1 MKLPVYSNIF
11 VLVFAFLPAL
21 AHPSSL
27 LGRTLESLRESE
39 TAAVDGVHLLSGRLL
54 AEFYARRDHRLV
66 WTEPARIESL
76 LLLAEESRLEGFAPQ
91 DFHVATLRELSLPH
105 ALDAFSE
112 AERIGADIKLSDAL
126 LRYVHHTRF
135 GKLDPVAVDPK
146 RNDRKPVPAEQLL
159 ADMVGAVEADDPDA
173 FLASRFQHPFWY
185 EDLKRGL
192 ARYLGKANLEGLA
205 PLPVGAILM
214 QGNRDPRVA
223 LVRERLHLIGDQEIP
238 VPADATRFDESLH
251 AAVVAFQR
259 RFGLSADG
267 AVGPATVAAL
277 NQPFDAAKVERIR
290 INLERMRWL
299 YNDLDTD
306 YVFVDVA
313 DYKVHVVR
321 DGGIVWST
329 RVIVGEKD
337 AQTPMFRDTM
347 DHLVFN
353 PTWTVPISIQKKMG
367 RVSSSY
373 TLVDRQTGRKSSG
386 GDASN
391 YKRYRVVQQPGP
403 RNALGRVKFMFP
415 NRHSVYLHD
424 TPNKGLFSQTSRA
437 LSHGC
442 VRVQDPLRLA
452 EILLQESNWDRG
464 RIDQVLGG
472 SRTRYVNLEKTL
484 PVLLYYLTAR
494 ADAQGAVRFR
504 PDIYGRD
511 QSLLEMFADPVLR
524 TRIAFPEPP
533 DPVAPDAEPVP
544 DAPPEDRAPTVPTV
558 AEGVRLTQAERQ
570 VPASNR
576 PPASSMAFPRS
587 EERAD

>member
-1 MKLPVYSNIF
+1 MKFHVYPSIF
-11 VLVFAFLPAL
+11 SLLFAFLPAL

-27 LGRTLESLRESE
+27 LGSTLEALRESE
-39 TAAVDGVHLLSGRLL
+39 TTALEGVHLLSGRLL
-54 AEFYARRDHRLV
+54 AEFYAREGNEPV
-66 WTEPARIESL
+66 WTDPARIDAL
-76 LLLAEESRLEGFAPQ
+76 LLLVEESRLEGFAPQ
-91 DFHVATLRELSLPH
+91 DFHVETLRELSLPH
-105 ALDAFSE
+105 AFDALSE

-159 ADMVGAVEADDPDA
+159 ADMAGALEADDPEA
-173 FLASRFQHPFWY
+173 FLSARFQYPFWY

-205 PLPVGAILM
+205 PLPAGVILT
-214 QGNRDPRVA
+214 QGSRDPRVV
-223 LVRERLHLIGDQEIP
+223 LLRERLRLIGDREIP

-251 AAVVAFQR
+251 AAVVDFQR
-259 RFGLSADG
+259 RFDLSADG
-267 AVGPATVAAL
+267 VVGPATIAAL
-277 NQPFDAAKVERIR
+277 NQPFDAGKVERIR

-299 YNDLDTD
+299 YNDLGAD
-306 YVFVDVA
+306 YLFVDVA
-313 DYKVHVVR
+313 DYKAHVVR

-347 DHLVFN
+347 EHLVLN

-367 RVSSSY
+367 RVSSTY

-464 RIDQVLGG
+464 KIDQVLDG
-472 SRTRYVNLEKTL
+472 SRTRYVNLEKAL

-494 ADAQGAVRFR
+494 ADEHGAVRFR

-511 QSLLEMFADPVLR
+511 QGLLELFAKPVLR

-533 DPVAPDAEPVP
+533 AQPDVESAPALPPAPADPEP
-544 DAPPEDRAPTVPTV
+544 DAPPA
-558 AEGVRLTQAERQ
+558 ANAVRLTQTES
-570 VPASNR
+570 PA
-576 PPASSMAFPRS
+576 P
-587 EERAD
+587 

>member
-1 MKLPVYSNIF
+1 MKFHVYPSIF
-11 VLVFAFLPAL
+11 SLLLAFLPAL

-54 AEFYARRDHRLV
+54 AEFYARRDHQPV
-66 WTEPARIESL
+66 WTEPARIDAL
-76 LLLAEESRLEGFAPQ
+76 LLLVEESRLEGFAPQ
-91 DFHVATLRELSLPH
+91 DFHVETLRELSLPH
-105 ALDAFSE
+105 AFDALSE

-159 ADMVGAVEADDPDA
+159 ADMMGALEADDPDA
-173 FLASRFQHPFWY
+173 FLSSRFQYPFWY

-205 PLPVGAILM
+205 PLPAGAILM

-223 LVRERLHLIGDQEIP
+223 LVRERLRLIDDHEIP
-238 VPADATRFDESLH
+238 VPSDATRFDESLH

-267 AVGPATVAAL
+267 AVGPATIAAL
-277 NQPFDAAKVERIR
+277 NQPFDAGKVERIR

-313 DYKVHVVR
+313 NYKAHVVR

-353 PTWTVPISIQKKMG
+353 PTWTVPISIQKTMG

-373 TLVDRQTGRKSSG
+373 TLVDRRTGRKSSG

-391 YKRYRVVQQPGP
+391 YKRYQVVQQPGP

-424 TPNKGLFSQTSRA
+424 TPNKGLFARDHRA

-442 VRVQDPLRLA
+442 VRVQDPVRLA

-464 RIDQVLGG
+464 RIDQVLGS

-494 ADAQGAVRFR
+494 ADEHGAVRFR
-504 PDIYGRD
+504 PDIYERD
-511 QSLLEMFADPVLR
+511 QSLLDMFAGPVLR

-533 DPVAPDAEPVP
+533 AVPDSESAPALPPAPTDPDL
-544 DAPPEDRAPTVPTV
+544 DAPPASN
-558 AEGVRLTQAERQ
+558 AVRLTQTES
-570 VPASNR
+570 PA
-576 PPASSMAFPRS
+576 P
-587 EERAD
+587 